1 MSPKLPSSSPWN
13 IHTHS
18 HAHTHTHNIHTH
30 NGHPFSFLLLWWG
43 VSVFC
48 GPWLL
53 GDPKTVTT
61 RHKSVAAE
69 ETGHWIDETGDRP
82 TRQTLDRGRKRKKT
96 GNIFRLGRVG
106 PAQAQILSPPHPHR
120 NTILR
125 STGLA
130 RVCLTF
136 AVWPIY
142 LFIRGSPL
150 LPKTDTLLL
159 LFNYKTFQKFQEE
172 SRSNYVQFNL
182 FAGHPTCFAI

>member
-1 MSPKLPSSSPWN
+1 MATL
-13 IHTHS
+13 
-18 HAHTHTHNIHTH
+18 
-30 NGHPFSFLLLWWG
+30 FLFFFWWG

-82 TRQTLDRGRKRKKT
+82 TRQTLDQGRRRRKKGKNGKHFLT
-96 GNIFRLGRVG
+96 G

-125 STGLA
+125 STGFA
-130 RVCLTF
+130 RVCL
-136 AVWPIY
+136 
-142 LFIRGSPL
+142 SL
-150 LPKTDTLLL
+150 LPFGRFIYSSAALLYCQRRTHFFFFL
-159 LFNYKTFQKFQEE
+159 IIKHSKSIRRKVDRIF
-172 SRSNYVQFNL
+172 SVQFNL